1 MKYRNL
7 LLAAAA
13 VAWLSGQAQESA
25 DTVVALHDV
34 DSVLVC
40 RSDHGLMVRAKGQPY
55 EPGFTYEYEMEALPA
70 DSTMQPEVTIDFST
84 IFGPITAKRERRRRG
99 YTPGDG
105 LYIGAGI
112 PVGGAPLG
120 ASVEVGLTSF
130 MDGKIRLGNVCLSAG
145 AGIGYSQ
152 WSLDSEMAFDTDHG
166 RLLITTGPENARST
180 SRLRTWRVVAP
191 VMLYYSI
198 GRKGFIGAGT
208 WLNFNFAA
216 SAYTSY
222 RIGNITTRHTFKGL
236 HTRALTPDMAITGG
250 IKWAALYLRYSPTS
264 IFTNGFGPEF
274 KAISVGLISTF

>member
-1 MKYRNL
+1 MKYRKL

-13 VAWLSGQAQESA
+13 IAWVPGHAQESA

-40 RSDHGLMVRAKGQPY
+40 RSAHGLVVRAKGQPY

-70 DSTMQPEVTIDFST
+70 DSTILPEVTIDFST
-84 IFGPITAKRERRRRG
+84 IFGSLAAKKERRRRG
-99 YTPGDG
+99 FTPDDG

-112 PVGGAPLG
+112 PVGSTPLG

-152 WSLDSEMAFDTDHG
+152 WSLDSGVAFATDHG
-166 RLLITTGPENARST
+166 RLLITAGPENARCT
-180 SRLRTWRVVAP
+180 SRLRTWRVVVP
-191 VMLYYSI
+191 VMLYFSI
-198 GRKGFIGAGT
+198 GRNGFIGAGT

-222 RIGNITTRHTFKGL
+222 RTGNTTTRHTFKGL
-236 HTRALTPDMAITGG
+236 HTRALTPDLAITGG